1 MSRIVLR
8 NGRIVD
14 GSGNPWVRGDLAI
27 EGPRITA
34 IGAVGP
40 VDGDEQLDLQGQIV
54 CPGFIDIHTH
64 SDSAF
69 LFDKY
74 AFSKVCQGVTTEV
87 VGNCGLSCAPLA
99 GGGGE
104 TFLQVNSQIFGENLS
119 ANWESMDE
127 YLCLLEQNG
136 LPLNVAAMAGHSTVR
151 ACVMGY
157 ATRPPSQDEQS
168 EMGRVLRESL
178 DAGAFGMT
186 LGYKPGDQADEDE
199 LAHLGRI
206 VAEYGGFVSDHSA
219 QLSLKSGFAEGD
231 DSYQAMTSI
240 IRKLLRVGAQAQVPV
255 HIAHVKA
262 IGPAAWGRASWITDL
277 IDRARAQGIDATC
290 DLYGYTAGGGGLVG
304 LFAPQSLLEA
314 ADSQDVP
321 ASIQA
326 AMADPGRVQT
336 ALCSIEQSFRGLGG
350 ADKVRIVS
358 FPPDPGVEGRTFRDV
373 ADATRT
379 TPATVALE
387 YLQRGDARLRCEV
400 MLEKDVIHLMQHPT
414 AMICSD
420 ATSMSLDGGE
430 SKEMVHPRTFGA
442 FPRILRHYV
451 TELGA
456 LSLPEAIRKMTVA
469 PAQRMGL
476 RYRGR
481 LATGYYAD
489 IVVFDPDRVSDRA
502 TYEDPYRLPQ
512 GIKYVFVNGTL
523 AVREGKFQRVLPGQ
537 VLRKGHA

>member
-1 MSRIVLR
+1 MSRTVLR

-14 GSGNPWVRGDLAI
+14 GTGNPWVRADLAI
-27 EGPRITA
+27 AGQRIA
-34 IGAVGP
+34 EIGAVEP
-40 VDGDEQLDLQGQIV
+40 VDGDVQIDLQGHVV

-69 LFDKY
+69 LFDKHAY
-74 AFSKVCQGVTTEV
+74 SKVCQGVTTEV

-99 GGGGE
+99 GEGGE
-104 TFLQVNSQIFGENLS
+104 IYLQVNSQLFGKNLS

-127 YLCLLEQNG
+127 YLCRLEQNG

-157 ATRPPSQDEQS
+157 ATRPPTQDEQN

-178 DAGAFGMT
+178 EAGAFGMT
-186 LGYKPGDQADEDE
+186 LGYKPGDQADEAE

-219 QLSLKSGFAEGD
+219 QLSLKAGHPAGA
-231 DSYQAMTSI
+231 DSYLGMTSI
-240 IRKLLRVGAQAQVPV
+240 IRKLLRVGAQAQAPV

-262 IGPAAWGRASWITDL
+262 IGPAAWGRAGWITDL
-277 IDRARAQGIDATC
+277 IDRARDQGVDATC

-321 ASIQA
+321 ASIRAAVAAPVMMQA
-326 AMADPGRVQT
+326 ALR
-336 ALCSIEQSFRGLGG
+336 SIEQSFRGLGG

-358 FPPDPGVEGRTFRDV
+358 FPPDPGMEGKTFQDI
-373 ADATRT
+373 AEAMGKA
-379 TPATVALE
+379 PATVALE

-420 ATSMSLDGGE
+420 ATSMSLE
-430 SKEMVHPRTFGA
+430 SGREKEMVHPRTFGA
-442 FPRILRHYV
+442 FPRILRRYV
-451 TELGA
+451 TEFGA
-456 LSLPEAIRKMTVA
+456 LSLPEAIRKMTAA
-469 PAQRMGL
+469 PAQRLGL
-476 RYRGR
+476 TDRGR
-481 LATGYYAD
+481 LAEGAYAD
-489 IVVFDPDRVSDRA
+489 VVVFDPEQIADLA
-502 TYEDPYRLPQ
+502 TYSDPYRLPR
-512 GIKYVFVNGTL
+512 GIRYVYVNGTL
-523 AVREGKFQRVLPGQ
+523 AVSEGEFHKTLAGK
-537 VLRKGHA
+537 VLRKKGN